1 LTLNNRDLG
10 SVEFL
15 YPHSGEIMPS
25 ISHFEIY
32 KPAEPC
38 NHSGDQLRETMD
50 RIVNEC
56 LSKDGKELNL
66 KGYCVGYN
74 GMTIITM
81 DDRVGKV
88 KRLNLGGNRI
98 GDEGL
103 ELLAEATLFS
113 KVNWLELG
121 GNDIGPRGIRALI
134 HSNVLTKLKTL
145 NLYRNFLKN
154 EGAVILAGENKLQK
168 IEDLDLAQNEIE
180 DEGLLALAHSK
191 AFPNLVAAYLDNNF
205 ASVEAREEAKLA
217 PNFNKLQSL
226 NL

>member
-1 LTLNNRDLG
+1 
-10 SVEFL
+10 
-15 YPHSGEIMPS
+15 MPS
-25 ISHFEIY
+25 ISHFDIY

-38 NHSGDQLRETMD
+38 NLAGDQLREAMD
-50 RIVNEC
+50 RIVSEC

-74 GMTIITM
+74 GMTVITM
-81 DDRVGKV
+81 DDRIGKV

-98 GDEGL
+98 GDEGVQL
-103 ELLAEATLFS
+103 VAEASLFS

-121 GNDIGPRGIRALI
+121 GNDIGPRGIRALVN
-134 HSNVLTKLKTL
+134 SNVLTKVKTL
-145 NLYRNFLKN
+145 NLYRNVLKD
-154 EGAVILAGENKLQK
+154 EGAVILAKENKLQK